1 MGPALLRMVYYAATG
16 VILSSI
22 SWGTISYSAITGD
35 YLLSLILVGMMF
47 YVVGNFFVDRWGL
60 AGGPHDLHS
69 TKLWKLPRTAT
80 PGDLWLR
87 VAFNTLVGI
96 AGYSALA
103 AIVVLVTTAH
113 PAFMALLGALFLLR
127 MPHLYWSMHGRYDRA
142 PATVGNQQK
151 WDTSR
156 AERSGAGWR
165 SCKLPESPVMPSSPF
180 DCLSLH
186 LPSAL

>member
-69 TKLWKLPRTAT
+69 TRLWKLPQTAT

-87 VAFNTLVGI
+87 VVFNTLVGI
-96 AGYSALA
+96 VGYSALA
-103 AIVVLVTTAH
+103 TIVVLVTTAH

-127 MPHLYWSMHGRYDRA
+127 MPHLYWSMHGRYDRV
-142 PATVGNQQK
+142 PATHTVG
-151 WDTSR
+151 DSR
-156 AERSGAGWR
+156 SVLEYRGGFRVDPRVRWIIPMGMAIVGAILAGAGM
-165 SCKLPESPVMPSSPF
+165 L
-180 DCLSLH
+180 LI
-186 LPSAL
+186 